1 MLPIPLHHF
10 LGSIRDKAQVCAMVN
25 MRLSKPLESGYSRYG
40 ILMYPFQ
47 AGCVLYAKRR
57 SIVLPGD
64 LGDEFHHDWWVDTSQ
79 LLGSGAGSLE
89 SVRVGSVRFWV
100 CGHFHQDVCMTS
112 SCSFGAFFA

>member
-64 LGDEFHHDWWVDTSQ
+64 LGDDSTVTGGHFPI
-79 LLGSGAGSLE
+79 LGSGAGSLE

-100 CGHFHQDVCMTS
+100 CGHFHQDVCMTC

>member
-1 MLPIPLHHF
+1 
-10 LGSIRDKAQVCAMVN
+10 MVN

-79 LLGSGAGSLE
+79 VWVVVPEVLKVSVLGPL
-89 SVRVGSVRFWV
+89 
-100 CGHFHQDVCMTS
+100 D
-112 SCSFGAFFA
+112 FGFVDISIKTFA